1 MFQVFSGGFMPSFE
15 KLTAEFECYLVS
27 TNTLVEGAILIA
39 RQEYPKLSASP
50 FQRELDQ
57 MAMEV
62 TDRIPGQ
69 SSQAQK
75 VAVLNHYFFEDLGF
89 KGNRDRYYETANSYW
104 PDVMERRTGI
114 PISLAAIY
122 LEVGWRL
129 GFPLSG
135 INFPGHFLVEWSE
148 PQSTPAVSLY
158 IDVFAN
164 GKILSPE
171 DLSDLVRRFV
181 GDGEALNPDFHL
193 RRAEIR
199 DILHRMLSN
208 LKSIH
213 AQAGH
218 LERAILCADWM
229 RLIKPDDL
237 NSLRDKGMFL
247 VSLDRHPEAEEALG
261 AYLEGAAKAPDYSQ
275 VWQVLYSIRAQ
286 DPVHWN

>member
-1 MFQVFSGGFMPSFE
+1 MPSFE
-15 KLTAEFECYLVS
+15 KLTAEFKHYLERQAV
-27 TNTLVEGAILIA
+27 TGATALVEGAILIA
-39 RQEYPKLSASP
+39 RQEYPKLSAMP

-62 TDRIPGQ
+62 GDRISNTSTQ
-69 SSQAQK
+69 IQK

-89 KGNRDRYYETANSYW
+89 KGNRERYYETANSYW

-135 INFPGHFLVEWSE
+135 INFPGHFLVGWTE
-148 PQSTPAVSLY
+148 PAVSLY

-171 DLSDLVRRFV
+171 DLNDLVRRFV
-181 GDGEALNPDFHL
+181 GEEQVLEPDFHL
-193 RRAEIR
+193 RRAETG
-199 DILHRMLSN
+199 DILYRMLSN
-208 LKSIH
+208 LKAIH
-213 AQAGH
+213 AQSGH
-218 LERAILCADWM
+218 LERALVCVDWM
-229 RLIKPDDL
+229 RMIKPDDW

-247 VSLDRHPEAEEALG
+247 ASLERLPEAEEALMG
-261 AYLEGAAKAPDYSQ
+261 YLEASKRAPDYSQ
-275 VWQVLYSIRAQ
+275 VWQALYSIRARN
-286 DPVHWN
+286 PIHWN